1 MLLHINPTSF
11 QKIFKTAPKSNLNI
25 FKIIPQLDGFHIIP
39 KYDQTYYE
47 MDSAHNFTE
56 IISTPLQDHYTIR
69 PKSKENNNHIPKG
82 QNHSLINLIISQ
94 SHHKLISNTPQHLQ
108 RLSSN
113 RFFVRSIDRSLD
125 RSIEGVT
132 RFAS

>member
-25 FKIIPQLDGFHIIP
+25 FKIIPQSYCFHFIP
-39 KYDQTYYE
+39 KSDQTYYE

-56 IISTPLQDHYTIR
+56 IISIPLQDHYTIR

-125 RSIEGVT
+125 RSIEGIT
-132 RFAS
+132 RFVS